1 MPVTSIALYSDIR
14 AAAIEANRRLES
26 QLIACDWCSTVPT
39 VLYRPCEGGHH
50 FACSG
55 CSGVKDLMVGECSA
69 RDGTAYHRCR
79 GGGGVCRSRGVWPT
93 PRADKRIN
101 DMNLAAALV
110 VKEQHE
116 LRVAEQREIIQE
128 EQRVANAAI
137 LEAEEAAAAAAAAA
151 AALAALD
158 DDDDDGFNLLDSHE
172 VGIGAED
179 EVLEAEDEVLESED
193 EAEPAPAPEAEPA
206 PEPEAEA
213 EAAPEAE
220 AEPEPEPE
228 PEAEAVNPAL
238 AAARRRRAAAAR
250 ASNRDAA
257 AAPYLKLKDCRTPD
271 EKAAWVVQNEA
282 KKEAVAARK
291 AAAAVRAAAAAAREH
306 AIADHPVKAKLADG
320 FESLAREKGAT
331 EIEIDAVRFEA
342 RGGGD

>member
-158 DDDDDGFNLLDSHE
+158 DDDDDLNLLDSHE
-172 VGIGAED
+172 AGIGAED
-179 EVLEAEDEVLESED
+179 EVLEAEDEVLEAED
-193 EAEPAPAPEAEPA
+193 EPEAEVEPEAEPEV
-206 PEPEAEA
+206 EP
-213 EAAPEAE
+213 E
-220 AEPEPEPE
+220 AEPEPE
-228 PEAEAVNPAL
+228 AEVANPAI
-238 AAARRRRAAAAR
+238 AAARRRRAAAVR

-257 AAPYLKLKDCRTPD
+257 AAPYLKLKDCRTPE

-331 EIEIDAVRFEA
+331 EVEIDAVRFEA

>member
-26 QLIACDWCSTVPT
+26 QLLACDWCSTVPT

-158 DDDDDGFNLLDSHE
+158 DDDDDLNLLDSHE
-172 VGIGAED
+172 AGIGAED
-179 EVLEAEDEVLESED
+179 EVLEAEDEVLEAED

-213 EAAPEAE
+213 EAEPE
-220 AEPEPEPE
+220 AEPEV
-228 PEAEAVNPAL
+228 ANPAL

-257 AAPYLKLKDCRTPD
+257 AAPYLKLKDCRTPE
-271 EKAAWVVQNEA
+271 EKAAWVIQNEA

>member
-1 MPVTSIALYSDIR
+1 MPVTSIALYSDAR

-137 LEAEEAAAAAAAAA
+137 LEAEEAAVAAA

-179 EVLEAEDEVLESED
+179 EVLEA
-193 EAEPAPAPEAEPA
+193 APA
-206 PEPEAEA
+206 
-213 EAAPEAE
+213 
-220 AEPEPEPE
+220 PEPEPE
-228 PEAEAVNPAL
+228 PEAAPEAAPEAEPEPAPEPEVANPAL

-257 AAPYLKLKDCRTPD
+257 AAPYLKLKDCRTPE

-331 EIEIDAVRFEA
+331 EVEIDAVRFEA
-342 RGGGD
+342 RGGGDD